1 MEHTKPAFRHDEITF
16 SRIVESSPNAVI
28 LADDSGRIGYM
39 NRQAE
44 NFFGYALDEIIGKPI
59 ETLVPRRFNKAHVA
73 MRSAYTKAP
82 VQRRMGIGME
92 TLTALRKDGTEFP
105 AEVGLG
111 PINLINGRWIVVTVA
126 DISDRRQVEE
136 LRGMKEYLSNG
147 DLATIASHNL
157 KNPLTAISD
166 LAEYM
171 LEAKKS
177 DPAIPQADIDFLQAI
192 SDASH
197 YMSQVIGGLF
207 DSETIIKQGL
217 PCDDAPVDLGA
228 LCAELLRR
236 HEALAQRK
244 SLRLSSDIQP
254 GIKIR
259 GNAARLQEAFEH
271 YLSNAIKYSPPGKAV
286 HVRLAI
292 VPGPM
297 VEFGVKDEGPG
308 LTVEDKARM
317 FGRFQK
323 LSAKPTGGEFSVGL
337 GLYLTKAIIELHK
350 GTVGCDSQPGQGA
363 YFWAR
368 LPR

>member
-1 MEHTKPAFRHDEITF
+1 MERAKSPFRHDEITF
-16 SRIVESSPNAVI
+16 SLIVESSPNAVI
-28 LADDSGRIGYM
+28 LADETGCIGYM

-44 NFFGYALDEIIGKPI
+44 KFFGYALHEIIGKPI
-59 ETLVPRRFNKAHVA
+59 EVLVPRRFNKAHVA
-73 MRSAYTKAP
+73 MRSAYTRAP

-111 PINLINGRWIVVTVA
+111 PVNLINGRWIVVTVA
-126 DISDRRQVEE
+126 DISDRREAEE
-136 LRGMKEYLSNG
+136 LHSMNENLSNG

-171 LEAKKS
+171 LEARKS
-177 DPAIPQADIDFLQAI
+177 DPAISQADIDFLQAI
-192 SDASH
+192 TDASH

-207 DSETIIKQGL
+207 ASETIAKQGL
-217 PCDDAPVDLGA
+217 SCDDTPVDLGA

-236 HEALAQRK
+236 HEAPARRK
-244 SLRLSSDIQP
+244 NLRLTSDIQP

-297 VEFGVKDEGPG
+297 IEFGVQDEGPG
-308 LTVEDKARM
+308 LTESDKTKV
-317 FGRFQK
+317 FGKFQK

-337 GLYLTKAIIELHK
+337 GLSLTKTIIELHK